1 MALNLVHL
9 FNLTVVFAMFS
20 YLSVFYLGVVI
31 AAQKRLQKV
40 AITDSLTGL
49 LNRRQMQYLLDQELE
64 RFKRSGEPVS
74 LMLMDFDHFKQLN
87 DSRGHDAGDKVLQA
101 FADILRQELRAQD
114 LVARWGGEEFL
125 VIMPQCTVSDALKT
139 AERLRVALET
149 YRGKSTGGAD
159 FEATVSIGVT
169 DLRQGD
175 DAVTAVSR
183 ADRAMYQS
191 KELGRNRVTAVWVR

>member
-49 LNRRQMQYLLDQELE
+49 LNRRQMQYLLDQEVE

-74 LMLMDFDHFKQLN
+74 LMLMDLDHFKQLN

-101 FADILRQELRAQD
+101 FADILRQELRA
-114 LVARWGGEEFL
+114 RSEEHTSEL
-125 VIMPQCTVSDALKT
+125 Q
-139 AERLRVALET
+139 
-149 YRGKSTGGAD
+149 
-159 FEATVSIGVT
+159 
-169 DLRQGD
+169 
-175 DAVTAVSR
+175 SR
-183 ADRAMYQS
+183 PH
-191 KELGRNRVTAVWVR
+191 